1 MKTLSSSLMGD
12 RQQKKLWYKK
22 YLAAIHIYEA
32 EGKISSQS
40 YLFQN
45 QKTKG
50 KTKSLK
56 SFEI

>member
-40 YLFQN
+40 YLFQD

-50 KTKSLK
+50 KTKTK
-56 SFEI
+56 IT